1 MACSH
6 CAASAPH
13 PPRFLARFDVF
24 QYSKLH
30 RFHLGSPC
38 VASSTSPSSFPALSL
53 FRQLLEYRFDSIE
66 RRDSSNSTPVG
77 ARSNVKIQRIE
88 FRFRCFSRFREQTS
102 GFQPERRSIDQVMQ
116 KFEHLITF
124 RFFSPC
130 LDSTQF
136 ASNSPKNE
144 SNHSA
149 NWPMVKIVGNTNWRQ
164 TRFTSMRA
172 SFPVLGVGL
181 LCVDLYLTALSL
193 SLSSSPSRSWLP

>member
-66 RRDSSNSTPVG
+66 RRDSSNST
-77 ARSNVKIQRIE
+77 RSNAKIQRIE

-144 SNHSA
+144 SNHSLIGQ
-149 NWPMVKIVGNTNWRQ
+149 WLKSSE
-164 TRFTSMRA
+164 TRIGAKHVLRA
-172 SFPVLGVGL
+172 CARRSRARRGFVVRRPLPN
-181 LCVDLYLTALSL
+181 CSLSL

>member
-66 RRDSSNSTPVG
+66 RRKFDSGRGTIERENSTNRISIPLLFSVSGADVWFSTGETIDRSSN
-77 ARSNVKIQRIE
+77 AKIRTLDYFSFLFSVSGFHAVRVEFAEKRIE
-88 FRFRCFSRFREQTS
+88 S
-102 GFQPERRSIDQVMQ
+102 
-116 KFEHLITF
+116 L
-124 RFFSPC
+124 
-130 LDSTQF
+130 
-136 ASNSPKNE
+136 
-144 SNHSA
+144 A

-172 SFPVLGVGL
+172 SFPCSAWV
-181 LCVDLYLTALSL
+181 CCASTFT
-193 SLSSSPSRSWLP
+193 

>member
-77 ARSNVKIQRIE
+77 PRSNVKIQRIE

-144 SNHSA
+144 SNHSLIGQ
-149 NWPMVKIVGNTNWRQ
+149 WLKSSE
-164 TRFTSMRA
+164 TRIGAKHVLRACARRSPCSAWVCCASTFT
-172 SFPVLGVGL
+172 
-181 LCVDLYLTALSL
+181 
-193 SLSSSPSRSWLP
+193 

>member
-77 ARSNVKIQRIE
+77 ARSNAKIQRIE

-130 LDSTQF
+130 LDSPPMRRIRRKTNRITRLIGQWLKSSKTRIGAKHVLRACARRSPCSAWVCC
-136 ASNSPKNE
+136 AS
-144 SNHSA
+144 
-149 NWPMVKIVGNTNWRQ
+149 T
-164 TRFTSMRA
+164 FT
-172 SFPVLGVGL
+172 
-181 LCVDLYLTALSL
+181 
-193 SLSSSPSRSWLP
+193 